1 MDSIKFKLLGLI
13 AAIVLVM
20 TVVTIGFNL
29 NTQKSMLSRFAAQ
42 NAHVLSETIHNSIIS
57 SMQSGRNSEVIHV
70 FEQIEK
76 EAAID
81 SIRIF
86 DPAGR
91 ILISTDSAET
101 GDLIPSSQL
110 LAFRSNKMTFIENE
124 GKSDYLTALK
134 PIPNMDSCH
143 SCHGADKVLL
153 GILNVRLS
161 LQILEELQQSGS
173 ATTIYS
179 SAAMFLLMF
188 LALSTFVIIYI
199 EKPLRKIISAMDQV
213 ENGRFEAAETNL
225 SGSTEME
232 QLSFRF
238 NNMIKRLQGLI
249 GTTIENERA
258 LAISHQKLAHHEE
271 IEQMNQT
278 LEERLKEIEF
288 LNISMEERI
297 EEIEEANFKIAD
309 LASEL
314 EGKNTTLEKTVER
327 LSALYKMG
335 LATNSIMEVEQLFDL
350 LLEKTMETIEAEF
363 GYILLLNRETRNF
376 QVVGVKGL
384 PNDEELLHAT
394 IPLQPGGIS
403 YWVVLNA
410 EPLLIQNVQDSK
422 EFNTS
427 SLLGFDRE
435 SVVCAPLIIK
445 DEIIGTITMSNKRD
459 KTPFSNDDMSLLNTI
474 AAQASVGINNSRLYE
489 EQQKTYL
496 NTVHALVTAI
506 EASDTY
512 TRGHSE
518 RVTRYSVALGQKM
531 GLDNDALNRLEQAA
545 ILHDIGKIGI
555 ALPLLHKQG
564 NLDSEDMEILRQ
576 HPAIGAHILQ
586 PVGFL
591 QAARKIVLQ
600 HHERFDGTGYPH
612 CISGDEILIESRIIA
627 VTDTY
632 DAMTSDRPYRNALSH
647 SVTIEEIQSCA
658 GTQFD
663 PEITAQFIALCNDKN
678 WFNAN
683 IALQTRAEEEL

>member
-13 AAIVLVM
+13 AAIVLIM
-20 TVVTIGFNL
+20 TVITIGFNL
-29 NTQKSMLSRFAAQ
+29 NTQKSMLARYAAQ

-57 SMQSGRNSEVIHV
+57 TMESGRNDDLIRV
-70 FEQIEK
+70 FVQIEE

-81 SIRIF
+81 SVKIF

-91 ILISTDSAET
+91 ILISTDSTET
-101 GDLIPSSQL
+101 DDLIPSSQL

-124 GKSDYLTALK
+124 GKSDYLTALH
-134 PIPNMDSCH
+134 PIPNMESCH
-143 SCHGADKVLL
+143 SCHGADKELL

-161 LQILEELQQSGS
+161 MKILEELQMSCNT
-173 ATTIYS
+173 TTIYTS
-179 SAAMFLLMF
+179 VGMFLLMF
-188 LALSTFVIIYI
+188 LALSAFITFYI
-199 EKPLRKIISAMDQV
+199 EKPIRKIIAAMDLV
-213 ENGRFEAAETNL
+213 EKGQFDPAKTNL
-225 SGSTEME
+225 NGSTEME
-232 QLSFRF
+232 LLGFRF
-238 NNMIKRLQGLI
+238 NNMVKRLQGLI

-278 LEERLKEIEF
+278 LEERLKEIEL

-297 EEIEEANFKIAD
+297 DEIEEANFKIAD

-335 LATNSIMEVEQLFDL
+335 LATNSIMEIGQLFNL
-350 LLEKTMETIEAEF
+350 LLQKTMETIEAEF
-363 GYILLLNRETRNF
+363 GYILLLDHENLEF
-376 QVVGVKGL
+376 EVVGVRGL
-384 PNDEELLHAT
+384 PNDEEILNKK
-394 IPLQPGGIS
+394 IPVQTGGIAH
-403 YWVVLNA
+403 WVVVNS
-410 EPLLIQNVQDSK
+410 EPLLVKNVQSSN
-422 EFNTS
+422 EFNIR
-427 SLLGFDRE
+427 SLLGFNRE
-435 SVVCAPLIIK
+435 SVVCAPLVIK
-445 DEIIGTITMSNKRD
+445 DNIIGTITMSNKID
-459 KTPFSNDDMSLLNTI
+459 GTAFSHDDLTLLNTI

-518 RVTRYSVALGQKM
+518 RVTRYSMAIGHKM
-531 GLDNDALNRLEQAA
+531 GLDNDTLNHLERAA

-555 ALPLLHKQG
+555 SLTLLHKEGMLSKSDIDELQ
-564 NLDSEDMEILRQ
+564 Q
-576 HPAIGAHILQ
+576 HPEIGARILQ
-586 PVGFL
+586 PVDFL
-591 QAARKIVLQ
+591 KEAQKIVVQ
-600 HHERFDGTGYPH
+600 HHERYDGTGYPNG
-612 CISGDEILIESRIIA
+612 IPGNEILIESRIIA
-627 VTDTY
+627 VADTY

-683 IALQTRAEEEL
+683 IALETRVEEEL